1 MKMKIKAYKRNF
13 FDEIVLVDES
23 RRVIDPEVGY
33 VVSAAYPAVGV
44 SVAGEIREFVLPI
57 DDEFWADAQEVRNQ
71 AVISTAIANCGGEGN
86 LDRIFSRLEKKIRG
100 VREDTVEERPCNCG
114 SGVPWQFC
122 QANSPYCG

>member
-71 AVISTAIANCGGEGN
+71 AAISTAIDCCGGEES
-86 LDRIFSRLEKKIRG
+86 LDRMFSRLEKKIRG
-100 VREDTVEERPCNCG
+100 SGEERPCNCG
-114 SGVPWQFC
+114 SGVHWAFC
-122 QANSPYCG
+122 PANSPYCG